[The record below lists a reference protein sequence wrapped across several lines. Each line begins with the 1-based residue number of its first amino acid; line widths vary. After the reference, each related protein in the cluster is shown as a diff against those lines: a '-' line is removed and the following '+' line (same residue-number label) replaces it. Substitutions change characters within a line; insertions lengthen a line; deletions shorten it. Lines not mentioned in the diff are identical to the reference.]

1 MLENAQNA
9 IYAKELFNQILRE
22 AFELQ
27 TQLRPLIIGNSIKL
41 NLLYNIDFI
50 ISLEHS
56 NNLNS
61 NDDNETFMKK
71 KKFLKTFVSF
81 CFEIS
86 FFLKFF
92 FCIKFILEL

>member
-92 FCIKFILEL
+92 SVLNSF